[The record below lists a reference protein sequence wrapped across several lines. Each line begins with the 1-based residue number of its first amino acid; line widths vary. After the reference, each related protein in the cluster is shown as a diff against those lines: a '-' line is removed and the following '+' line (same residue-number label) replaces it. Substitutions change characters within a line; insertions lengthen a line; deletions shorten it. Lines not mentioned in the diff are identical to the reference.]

1 MPSFLQ
7 IENISKSYGTK
18 VLFDHIGF
26 NINEGDKIALVAPN
40 GTGKTSLLRILAG
53 KDKSDSGGK
62 ITFLKDIRIS
72 FLEQEYDFDPGLNI
86 GQQLQSPDP
95 DTQLRTRRI
104 LDELGLAPERLMGE
118 LSGGEV
124 KRVAI
129 TQLLASDA
137 DFLIMDEPTNHLDLD
152 AIEYLENALKRSRCT
167 LFMVSHD
174 RYFLDR
180 VCNTVMEMDHG
191 AIYVYKGDYE
201 NFLAKR
207 TERINNYNAE
217 TDRVRNILRRELEW
231 IHATPCARSGK
242 AKYRKQAFLE
252 LRDRASEAYTVSNIT
267 MEGIAGGGYLGKQ
280 VIDCKDLSFSYGD
293 KPIISHFTYNFQRY
307 ERVGIVGGNGVGK
320 STFLNLLAESD
331 LPTIKRGESV
341 CIGYYRQNG
350 MQFDE
355 GDTVLETI
363 PDTRLLE
370 KFLFPHEMWNNRLE
384 RLSGGE
390 KRRLYLLTVL
400 MQNPNLLIL
409 DEPTND
415 LDIVTLNILEEYLLD
430 FKGSLII
437 VTHDRHFLDRL
448 VDHLFVFCGNGII
461 KDFVGGYSAYRTF
474 ITDLR
479 KEQKSSQ
486 KPASPT
492 SQQKAKAEGPRKLSW
507 KEKKEMEQ
515 LESDLEALGTE
526 LQELEALLNGG
537 TDDYQQITEASAR
550 YQQVKTAIDSKENRW
565 LELSEI

>member
-7 IENISKSYGTK
+7 IDNISKSYGTK
-18 VLFDHIGF
+18 VLFDRIGF

-62 ITFLKDIRIS
+62 ITFLKDIRIA
-72 FLEQEYDFDPGLNI
+72 FLEQEYDFDPALTI
-86 GQQLQSPDP
+86 EQQLTSPDFEE
-95 DTQLRTRRI
+95 QLRVRRI
-104 LDELGLAPERLMGE
+104 LDELGLQPGQKMGE

-129 TQLLASDA
+129 AGMLAKETE
-137 DFLIMDEPTNHLDLD
+137 FLIMDEPTNHLDLD

-180 VCNTVMEMDHG
+180 VCNTIMEMDHG
-191 AIYVYKGDYE
+191 AIYIYRGDYE
-201 NFLAKR
+201 NFLEKR
-207 TERINNYNAE
+207 DERISNYNAE
-217 TDRVRNILRRELEW
+217 TTRVRNILRRELEW

-252 LRDRASEAYTVSNIT
+252 LKDRAEAGYTTSSIT
-267 MEGIAGGGYLGKQ
+267 LEGIASGGYLGKQ
-280 VIDCKDLSFSYGD
+280 VIDCKDLNFSWEG
-293 KPIISHFTYNFQRY
+293 KPIVKDFSYNFQRY
-307 ERVGIVGGNGVGK
+307 ERVGIVGGNGIGK
-320 STFLNLLAESD
+320 STFLNLLALSEN
-331 LPTIKRGESV
+331 PAVKRGESV
-341 CIGYYRQNG
+341 RIGYYRQEG
-350 MQFDE
+350 LTLPD
-355 GDTVLETI
+355 GDTVLETVQN
-363 PDTRLLE
+363 THLLE
-370 KFLFPHEMWNNRLE
+370 KFLFPHEMWSSRIG

-400 MQNPNLLIL
+400 MQEPNVLIL

-430 FKGSLII
+430 FKGTLLI

-448 VDHLFVFCGNGII
+448 VDHLFIFCGDGVI
-461 KDFVGGYSAYRTF
+461 KDFIGGYTEYRSF
-474 ITDLR
+474 IEDRRREDR
-479 KEQKSSQ
+479 KEKLQEA
-486 KPASPT
+486 P
-492 SQQKAKAEGPRKLSW
+492 KAERPKPQGPRKLSW

-515 LESDLEALGTE
+515 LEADLESLGKE
-526 LQELEALLNGG
+526 QKEIEVQLESGSL
-537 TDDYQQITEASAR
+537 DYQHITEISSR
-550 YQQVKTAIDSKENRW
+550 YQALKAEIDEKETRW
-565 LELSEI
+565 LELSEV